1 MSYIKYLL
9 CKNLTWSPGRCFSG
23 IFPYGFFAAYSPLPA
38 QLTIRAGEIAERVTP
53 RFGNETYRTVRLH
66 DVQTS

>member
-9 CKNLTWSPGRCFSG
+9 CKNLTWFPGRCFSG

-38 QLTIRAGEIAERVTP
+38 RK
-53 RFGNETYRTVRLH
+53 
-66 DVQTS
+66 